1 MAPRSKRSKARMSVL
16 ITIGVWLVGW
26 FIISLPPIRSMELSV
41 IDLLYEF
48 RGQNDVSE
56 SPIVLVAI
64 SEQSSLEFDEKWPWP
79 THLYARLIRN
89 LNRAGA
95 KAIAIDVIFDKS
107 DIYDP
112 ANDTLFANALSRA
125 GNVVLAGNLLT
136 ESQRAFDQ
144 VGTIRVES
152 KQLVQPIAMLR
163 DANPNPWGY
172 VEVERDR
179 DGFLRRYGSIKT
191 HLDQTILP
199 LGMEVLRIA
208 LNIPRDSI
216 IDLPREI
223 RFGDRIIPKY
233 SPTTFMINFNG
244 PRSTF
249 PEFNFSDVVDDAEY
263 FTSSEDEEFQVN
275 AFDDPDFGLL
285 YQEVFRDKIVIVG
298 ATMPELQD
306 FYATPYAASGNMP
319 GYETHANAMQT
330 ILSGNAYQR
339 VSNNLLLLVS
349 LFTTALLVAI
359 TMYVSA
365 KWALVFLTVF
375 LTTVFSAAYVSFMD
389 FRWILEITPFLFP
402 AVLGYVSSVTYTY
415 IAEQREKSRIR
426 NLFGTYVSPE
436 LVTRMVESAEEPKLG
451 GEASEITAFFSDI
464 QNFSTFSEQLPP
476 DRLVQLMNEYL
487 SAMTD
492 IVLEEGGTLDKY
504 IGDAI
509 VAFWGAPLAM
519 ENHAA
524 KATRASQRIMLKQ
537 AELRRKWAS
546 EPGWPEIVHHM
557 QTRIG
562 LNSGMAITGNM
573 GSSRR
578 FNYTMMGDT
587 VNLAARCESGAKS
600 YGVYTMVTDETRTM
614 ALAHG
619 ADLVFRTLDK
629 ILVKGRSQPVTVC
642 EIVGFV
648 DRVTRARKESIAMF
662 EQGLAAY
669 WTQNWDEAIRLFTAS
684 SAGEDHPDS
693 NPSTILLARAHA
705 LKLNPP
711 SPDWDGVYMMSTK

>member
-1 MAPRSKRSKARMSVL
+1 MRSARSKALVSVAL
-16 ITIGVWLVGW
+16 SVGVWMVGW
-26 FIISLPPIRSMELSV
+26 FIISTPPVRNLELNAL
-41 IDLLYEF
+41 DLLYEF

-95 KAIAIDVIFDKS
+95 KAIAIDVIFDKG

-112 ANDTLFANALSRA
+112 ANDTLFAQAMSEF

-144 VGTIRVES
+144 VGSIRVES
-152 KQLVQPIAMLR
+152 KQLVQPTEMLR
-163 DANPNPWGY
+163 EANPNPWGY

-179 DGFLRRYGSIKT
+179 DGFLRRYGTIKT

-199 LGMEVLRIA
+199 LGMEALRIA
-208 LNIPRDSI
+208 YDIPRDSI
-216 IDLPREI
+216 IDTRREI
-223 RFGDRIIPKY
+223 RFGPWVIPKVT
-233 SPTTFMINFNG
+233 PTTFMINFNG

-249 PEFNFSDVVDDAEY
+249 PEFNFSDVVDDEEY

-285 YQEVFRDKIVIVG
+285 YQDVFRDKIVIVG

-330 ILSGNAYQR
+330 ILSENAYQR
-339 VSNNLLLLVS
+339 VNNNILLIMSLITTLLLVI
-349 LFTTALLVAI
+349 I
-359 TMYVSA
+359 TMYTSA
-365 KWALVFLTVF
+365 KWALLWGFLFISGV
-375 LTTVFSAAYVSFMD
+375 LAAGYNSFIEY
-389 FRWILEITPFLFP
+389 RWILEMTPFLVP
-402 AVLGYVSSVTYTY
+402 AVLGYIGSVTYTY
-415 IAEQREKSRIR
+415 IVEQREKSRIR

-436 LVTRMVESAEEPKLG
+436 LVTLMVESAEEPKLG
-451 GEASEITAFFSDI
+451 GDTSTITAFFSDI

-509 VAFWGAPLAM
+509 VAFWGAPVPMAD
-519 ENHAA
+519 HAA
-524 KATRASQRIMLKQ
+524 KAARATQRIMLKQ
-537 AELRRKWAS
+537 LELCEKWKS
-546 EPGWPEIVHHM
+546 DGNWPDVVYGM
-557 QTRIG
+557 RTRIG
-562 LNSGMAITGNM
+562 LNSGLAITGNV
-573 GSSRR
+573 GSSKR

-600 YGVYTMVTDETRTM
+600 YGVHTMVTDETRT
-614 ALAHG
+614 LAQVHSSE
-619 ADLVFRTLDK
+619 LVFRRLDK
-629 ILVKGRSQPVTVC
+629 IIVKGRSHPVVVC
-642 EIVGFV
+642 EILGFD
-648 DRVTRARKESIAMF
+648 DRISRARKEAVAIF
-662 EQGLAAY
+662 EQGLEAY
-669 WTQNWDEAIRLFTAS
+669 WAQNWDEALRCFAISQKEEEQL
-684 SAGEDHPDS
+684 P
-693 NPSTILLARAHA
+693 NPSTIMSARAESM
-705 LKLNPP
+705 KMNPP
-711 SPDWDGVYMMSTK
+711 DSDWDGVYVMKTK